1 MAGNMRYP
9 NPDMPDEVPSAQ
21 ISAPLLYRPNVAA
34 ILERHNGDIFVA
46 ERINVKGAWQ
56 FPQGGV
62 DSGEALEAAFYRE
75 LEEEI
80 GVKPEHIEIIESRSG
95 YRYAFPKGRLKYGI
109 YGGQEQTYYRCRF
122 LGNDSDICLDAH
134 QQEFSKWRWIPPAIF
149 QLAWVPKFKREVYRQ
164 LFHDFYQIDLIE

>member
-1 MAGNMRYP
+1 
-9 NPDMPDEVPSAQ
+9 MPDEAAPAPPSL
-21 ISAPLLYRPNVAA
+21 PVLYRPNVAA
-34 ILERHNGDIFVA
+34 LIERDNGEVFIA
-46 ERINVKGAWQ
+46 ERLGVKGAWQ

-62 DSGEALEAAFYRE
+62 DAGESLEAAFYRE

-80 GVKPEHIEIIESRSG
+80 GVKPQLVEVLEIRSG

-122 LGNDSDICLDAH
+122 LGKDTDIRLDAH
-134 QQEFSKWRWIPPAIF
+134 QREFSRWRWIQPALY

-164 LFHDFYQIDLIE
+164 LFLDFYQMDLGS